1 MRFLVL
7 NADYPDFL
15 RWLYQ
20 EHPGLEAQTYEEQL
34 KVRIRSLYGV
44 ADFYSSNLRA
54 LGHEAHDL
62 YANNE
67 ALQQSWAH
75 KGCRAVHQS
84 GLIGQWIG
92 SLLKGIKG
100 IARRTQAGRLK
111 PYIAARARWLKQ
123 AHDPCLDILKAQ
135 IKHYKPDVVL
145 NQAVD
150 SIPGRFMKELKPYI
164 RFLVGQHAATPLRED
179 EDLSG
184 YDLMIS
190 SFPAT
195 VDSWQQQG
203 LRAQLCRL
211 GFEPRVLSLIENPG
225 KKWDISFIGSFFS
238 VHSSRVRWLEAL
250 CRHFPQLKAWAPS
263 IGDLSPTS
271 PIREHYAGQAW
282 GRQMYQI
289 LASSKLTLNHHGNVA
304 PYANNMRLFE
314 ATGVGTCLLTDWKA
328 NLGDMFTS
336 GREVIAYRNA
346 EECVELIERYLQHDA
361 EREAIAR
368 AGQARTLREHTYY
381 HRMQEFVGIVGKYL

>member
-1 MRFLVL
+1 MKFLVL

-20 EHPGLEAQTYEEQL
+20 EHPGLEAQPYEEQL
-34 KVRIRSLYGV
+34 KVRIGSLYGV

-67 ALQQSWAH
+67 ALQRSWAH
-75 KGCRAVHQS
+75 EGRMAVHRS
-84 GLIGQWIG
+84 GLIQQWMG
-92 SLLKGIKG
+92 SFLRGVRG
-100 IARRTQAGRLK
+100 IAGRTPARRLK
-111 PYIAARARWLKQ
+111 PYIGARARWPKQ

-135 IKHYKPDVVL
+135 IKHYKPDVLL

-150 SIPGRFMKELKPYI
+150 SIPGRFLKELKPSI
-164 RFLVGQHAATPLRED
+164 RFLVGQHAATPLREG

-195 VDSWQQQG
+195 VDLWQQQG

-225 KKWDISFIGSFFS
+225 KKWDISFIGSFFN
-238 VHSSRVRWLEAL
+238 VHSSRVRWLETL

-263 IGDLSPTS
+263 IGDLSPMS

-289 LASSKLTLNHHGNVA
+289 LASSKLILNHHGDVA

-336 GREVIAYRNA
+336 GREVLAYRNT
-346 EECVELIERYLQHDA
+346 EECVQLIERYLQHDA

-381 HRMQEFVGIVGKYL
+381 HRMQEFIGILGKYL